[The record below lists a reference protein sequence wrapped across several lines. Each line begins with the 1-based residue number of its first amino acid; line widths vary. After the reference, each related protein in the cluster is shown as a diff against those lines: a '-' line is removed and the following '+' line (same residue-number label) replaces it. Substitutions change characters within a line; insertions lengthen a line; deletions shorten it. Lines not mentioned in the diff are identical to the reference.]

1 MQELIKAL
9 IAAKGGFQAIPKDK
23 TNPHYKS
30 KYSTLDAVLGAVE
43 PALAKHGL
51 VLTHQADGEKFVTT
65 LYHESGQS
73 LSTSLPLPSF
83 ADPQKMGSWISYA
96 RRYSITGLL
105 SVCSDEDDD
114 GNQAAQKSPT
124 SSPATSSRSANYQA
138 TKPPTRATTAGDPLA
153 LLKRNAAKAWVA
165 LGWDKDQITEWA
177 SINFGDRS
185 SDKWAAEDWQRAV
198 RMLNAIMD
206 QDLIE
211 NAESIC

>member
-1 MQELIKAL
+1 MQELLKSL
-9 IAAKGGFQAIPKDK
+9 IAAKTEFKAIAKDK
-23 TNPHYKS
+23 VNPHYKS

-51 VLTHQADGEKFVTT
+51 VLTHQADGEKFTTT
-65 LYHESGQS
+65 LYHESGQF

-124 SSPATSSRSANYQA
+124 SNTATSSRSANYPA
-138 TKPPTRATTAGDPLA
+138 TKPPAKANAAGDPLY
-153 LLKRNAAKAWVA
+153 LLKRNVGLAFKT
-165 LGWDKDQITEWA
+165 LGWTGEQITEWNN
-177 SINFGDRS
+177 INFGGRAS
-185 SDKWAAEDWQRAV
+185 AKWVAEDWRRANQV
-198 RMLNAIMD
+198 LSALVD
-206 QDLIE
+206 QDV
-211 NAESIC
+211 AEVANG

>member
-9 IAAKGGFQAIPKDK
+9 IAAKGEFQAIPKDK
-23 TNPHYKS
+23 VNPHYKS

-51 VLTHQADGEKFVTT
+51 VLTHQADGEKFTT
-65 LYHESGQS
+65 ILYHESGQS

-114 GNQAAQKSPT
+114 GNQAAQRSPAT
-124 SSPATSSRSANYQA
+124 SPATSSRSVNYQA
-138 TKPPTRATTAGDPLA
+138 TKPPAKAAGNGDPLY
-153 LLKRNAAKAWVA
+153 LLKRNISQAFKT
-165 LGWDKDQITEWA
+165 LGWDAMQITEWNDT
-177 SINFGDRS
+177 NFGGRPS
-185 SDKWAAEDWQRAV
+185 ANWTTEDFQRANQ
-198 RMLNAIMD
+198 MLSALVD
-206 QDLIE
+206 QDVAE
-211 NAESIC
+211 VTNA

>member
-9 IAAKGGFQAIPKDK
+9 IAAKSEFQAIPKDK
-23 TNPHYKS
+23 VNPHYKS

-51 VLTHQADGEKFVTT
+51 VLTHQADGEKFTTT
-65 LYHESGQS
+65 LYHESGQF

-124 SSPATSSRSANYQA
+124 SSPATSTRSANYQA
-138 TKPPTRATTAGDPLA
+138 TKPPARATTTGDPLA
-153 LLKRNAAKAWVA
+153 LLKRNAARAWEA
-165 LGWDKDQITEWA
+165 LGWERDQITEWA
-177 SINFGDRS
+177 SINFGDRP
-185 SDKWAAEDWQRAV
+185 SDKWLAEDWQRANQLLSV
-198 RMLNAIMD
+198 LVD
-206 QDLIE
+206 QDLA
-211 NAESIC
+211 N

>member
-1 MQELIKAL
+1 MQDLIKAL
-9 IAAKGGFQAIPKDK
+9 IKAKAEFSPIPKDRV
-23 TNPHYKS
+23 NPHYKS

-51 VLTHQADGEKFVTT
+51 VLTHQADGEKFITT
-65 LYHESGQS
+65 LYHESGQF

-138 TKPPTRATTAGDPLA
+138 TRPPARATAAGDPLA
-153 LLKRNAAKAWVA
+153 LLKRNAAQAWSA
-165 LGWDKDQITEWA
+165 LGWDKAQIKDWA
-177 SINFGDRS
+177 EINFGDRS
-185 SDKWAAEDWQRAV
+185 SDKWVAEDWQRANQ
-198 RMLNAIMD
+198 MLSALVD
-206 QDLIE
+206 QDV
-211 NAESIC
+211 AEVANG

>member
-9 IAAKGGFQAIPKDK
+9 IAAKAGFQAIPKDK

-124 SSPATSSRSANYQA
+124 SSPATSTRSANYQA
-138 TKPPTRATTAGDPLA
+138 TKPAVKEAAAAGDPLA
-153 LLKRNAAKAWVA
+153 LLKRNVSRAFSELAWSRE
-165 LGWDKDQITEWA
+165 QITEWNQTYFGGRA
-177 SINFGDRS
+177 SAVWS
-185 SDKWAAEDWQRAV
+185 AEDWQKAV
-198 RMLNAIMD
+198 TMLDLLVD
-206 QDLIE
+206 QDLA
-211 NAESIC
+211 N